1 MSKKEDN
8 RFQII
13 LDEKNDFATGS
24 RILKDTRT
32 GVLYYFA
39 YSGYA
44 GGLTPLID
52 RDGRPLTDTAGYSG
66 ASFADER

>member
-1 MSKKEDN
+1 MSKEEKKEK

-13 LDEKNDFATGS
+13 LDEKQDMMSGS

-32 GVLYYFA
+32 GVLYYYA
-39 YSGYA
+39 YSGYG

-52 RDGRPLTDTAGYSG
+52 RDGRPLTDTAGYTGYS
-66 ASFADER
+66 E